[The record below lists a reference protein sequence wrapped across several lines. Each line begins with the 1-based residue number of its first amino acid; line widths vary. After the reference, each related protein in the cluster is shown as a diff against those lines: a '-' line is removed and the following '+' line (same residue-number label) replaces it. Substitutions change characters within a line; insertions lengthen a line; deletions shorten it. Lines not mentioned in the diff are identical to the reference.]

1 MMAEETSQ
9 KSLLGLLN
17 GLARREYYGDA
28 SVTNEFLHHELY
40 PDLSVE
46 NFNQIVDK
54 SLQNIRRI
62 AESDMDTNQL
72 EAFLTSQTKRKEG
85 GLTDDEVKVFTRFW
99 KNHRSRIHDILIQ
112 RCQWTPSLK
121 ALTWRVDLKSQTK
134 NNSEV
139 NSPVAIFD
147 IQLKNQLND
156 TREDDKIRFEV
167 SEEQLTNIIE
177 KLEEVETL
185 LCSYT

>member
-1 MMAEETSQ
+1 MDNRGSWI
-9 KSLLGLLN
+9 SPH
-17 GLARREYYGDA
+17 
-28 SVTNEFLHHELY
+28 FLE
-40 PDLSVE
+40 
-46 NFNQIVDK
+46 
-54 SLQNIRRI
+54 RI